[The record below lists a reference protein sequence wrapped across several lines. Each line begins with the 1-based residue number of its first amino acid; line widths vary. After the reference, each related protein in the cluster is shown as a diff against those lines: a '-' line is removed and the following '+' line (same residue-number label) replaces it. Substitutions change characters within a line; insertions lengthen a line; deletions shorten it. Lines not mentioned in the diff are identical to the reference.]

1 MTSGNPAYVSA
12 LRGLDCATAGWLD
25 LKASSLSKSCQ
36 RGEMATGT
44 TGRPGVP
51 KSRAGQGGEGY
62 KGYSG
67 NIKLPVFHLS
77 ELESIV
83 YLFSPCGFDGLSKRC
98 RKGRGGDWDYWT
110 AWCAQEQSRA
120 ERINNKNRCFKII
133 FVTFIGYFARCADLA
148 PM

>member
-1 MTSGNPAYVSA
+1 MCKPSEGWTVPQLWVAGPEGRPPCQ
-12 LRGLDCATAGWLD
+12 RGAG
-25 LKASSLSKSCQ
+25 

-44 TGRPGVP
+44 TGQPGVP

-62 KGYSG
+62 KDYSC

-83 YLFSPCGFDGLSKRC
+83 YLFSPCGFNSLSKRC